1 MSYSIVGN
9 NKTPVFFLAWYEV
22 CIDEDEDEYA
32 DIEGETVDEEDIFGR
47 RAIVPKNSNS
57 TTVTIVFYYH
67 APTSEWYW
75 DYNYGIDYKPVVPV
89 VFAADSNWQL
99 TQCLNAS
106 FYEVSFSGQAN
117 GWKSMN
123 VTLTRKLVKDER
135 IVFGVYSDLHGYAS
149 NGEVEDPYTTMSY
162 FYWTRAQRRDYASQ
176 IAYVSSPEFISQQRN
191 ITNDYEISLYLQYE
205 NEIESVAYTRTVLG
219 NVRPA
224 TANNRKLIWKRKI
237 PSLWNLSSRLTRKT
251 DWKRNAL
258 SDGVLSAGAFRS
270 NHLFRA
276 ASDSK
281 SFSDDSDKR
290 IFFFRRH
297 EDQEGITARNSR
309 SNRMKKE
316 YSDGCSF
323 SDSLQQLLLIIRSVF
338 SNGEALDFSSHVTDY
353 KRLPESVV
361 DDKELIIRFGDNFR
375 SFTDEVDFEALPF
388 ASRLFYRSVQ
398 TVLSFWDWLRGKIRE
413 ANNVVTLFTPV
424 VLEITLNEKNMKR
437 IYKGKTKLRVLF
449 DCGCDLSGYA
459 SVNLCGRKPD
469 DTVVSFPAIV
479 KDAEKGIIF
488 YDVQSENDFD
498 QSGWWSF
505 WPEFVFDDDR
515 TSCGKAIRRF
525 VYEVGT

>member
-1 MSYSIVGN
+1 MSNSIVGN
-9 NKTPVFFLAWYEV
+9 NRTPDFFLAWYEV

-57 TTVTIVFYYH
+57 NTVTIVFYYY

-106 FYEVSFSGQAN
+106 FYETSFVGQAN
-117 GWKSMN
+117 GWKSLN

-162 FYWTRAQRRDYASQ
+162 FYWTRAHRRDYTSQ

-191 ITNDYEISLYLQYE
+191 ISNDYEISLYLQYE

-219 NVRPA
+219 NVRAA
-224 TANNRKLIWKRKI
+224 TANTRKLVWKRSI
-237 PSLWNLSSRLTRKT
+237 PCLWNLSSRLSRKT
-251 DWKRNAL
+251 VWKRNSS
-258 SDGVLSAGAFRS
+258 SDGVLSAEAFRS
-270 NHLFRA
+270 NHMFRS

-281 SFSDDSDKR
+281 SFSDSSDKR
-290 IFFFRRH
+290 IFFFRSH
-297 EDQEGITARNSR
+297 EDQEGITARSFR
-309 SNRMKKE
+309 SNRMKIEK
-316 YSDGCSF
+316 YDDFSF

-338 SNGEALDFSSHVTDY
+338 SGAGALDSSSHVADY

-361 DDKELIIRFGDNFR
+361 DDEELIIRSGDNFR
-375 SFTDEVDFEALPF
+375 NFTDEIEFEALPF
-388 ASRLFYRSVQ
+388 ASRLFFRTVQ
-398 TVLSFWDWLRGKIRE
+398 TVMNFWDWLRGKIRE
-413 ANNVVTLFTPV
+413 ANNVVSLFCPIAD
-424 VLEITLNEKNMKR
+424 EITLECK
-437 IYKGKTKLRVLF
+437 I
-449 DCGCDLSGYA
+449 
-459 SVNLCGRKPD
+459 
-469 DTVVSFPAIV
+469 
-479 KDAEKGIIF
+479 
-488 YDVQSENDFD
+488 
-498 QSGWWSF
+498 
-505 WPEFVFDDDR
+505 
-515 TSCGKAIRRF
+515 
-525 VYEVGT
+525 

>member
-9 NKTPVFFLAWYEV
+9 NRTPDFFLAWYEV

-47 RAIVPKNSNS
+47 RAIVPKDSNS

-75 DYNYGIDYKPVVPV
+75 DYNYGIDYSPVIPV

-191 ITNDYEISLYLQYE
+191 ISNDYEISLYLQYE

-219 NVRPA
+219 NVRAA
-224 TANNRKLIWKRKI
+224 TANTKKLVWKRNI

-251 DWKRNAL
+251 NWKRNAS
-258 SDGVLSAGAFRS
+258 SDGILSAGAFRV
-270 NHLFRA
+270 NHLARS

-281 SFSDDSDKR
+281 SFSDSSDKR
-290 IFFFRRH
+290 IFFVRHH
-297 EDQEGITARNSR
+297 EDQEGITARSYR
-309 SNRMKKE
+309 TNRMKIE
-316 YSDGCSF
+316 YSDGFSF

-338 SNGEALDFSSHVTDY
+338 STGGALDSSSHIADY

-361 DDKELIIRFGDNFR
+361 DDEELVIRSGDNFR
-375 SFTDEVDFEALPF
+375 SFTDELDFEALPF
-388 ASRLFYRSVQ
+388 VSRLFFRTVQ
-398 TVLSFWDWLRGKIRE
+398 TVMSFWDWLRGKIRE
-413 ANNVVTLFTPV
+413 ANNVASFYCPIWT
-424 VLEITLNEKNMKR
+424 EIEMECR
-437 IYKGKTKLRVLF
+437 I
-449 DCGCDLSGYA
+449 
-459 SVNLCGRKPD
+459 
-469 DTVVSFPAIV
+469 
-479 KDAEKGIIF
+479 
-488 YDVQSENDFD
+488 
-498 QSGWWSF
+498 
-505 WPEFVFDDDR
+505 
-515 TSCGKAIRRF
+515 
-525 VYEVGT
+525 